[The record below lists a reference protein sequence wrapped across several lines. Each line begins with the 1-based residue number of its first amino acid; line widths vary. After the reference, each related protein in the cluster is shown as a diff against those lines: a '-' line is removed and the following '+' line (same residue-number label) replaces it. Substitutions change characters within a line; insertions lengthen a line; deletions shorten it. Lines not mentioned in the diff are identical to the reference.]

1 MSNFFLENSNNSN
14 DIDSLNDMGDLSRM
28 AYQNKSSDIPLRN
41 KSMTDRFET
50 DTFINHKE
58 SFEQNNSRINGLN
71 DEIREL
77 KTQLKEIYKKDE
89 QISSLKNEL
98 NDKISE
104 IENLKIIEN
113 NYRISIDE
121 NRSLKN
127 ELDLLRIQL
136 SDNEK
141 ITNENLR
148 LKKKIVELV
157 KNNKKDLNSDR
168 NNIEIEDLDINENTN
183 DSTNESTNENMII
196 VDVPKIKMILS
207 ERLKSYH
214 EKHINKLIE
223 DYKLNETEKINES
236 TMKKLLVETIHLN

>member
-14 DIDSLNDMGDLSRM
+14 DIDSLNDMGDLTRM

-121 NRSLKN
+121 NRTLKN
-127 ELDLLRIQL
+127 ELDLLRIQS

-141 ITNENLR
+141 ITNENFR

-168 NNIEIEDLDINENTN
+168 NNIEIEDLDINDNTN
-183 DSTNESTNENMII
+183 EKMII

>member
-14 DIDSLNDMGDLSRM
+14 DIDSLNDMGDLTRM

-141 ITNENLR
+141 ITNENFR

-168 NNIEIEDLDINENTN
+168 NSIEIEDLDINDN
-183 DSTNESTNENMII
+183 TNENMII